1 MPNVK
6 TCLTALT
13 LGLAVVASA
22 SPGLAK
28 ERYHAKQ
35 RLYLSTE
42 MDGEREKALR
52 DCNKEVEPWNNRD
65 WQTMQI
71 IRYNGCMERHGQM
84 P

>member
-6 TCLTALT
+6 TCLAAVT
-13 LGLAVVASA
+13 LGLALATSA
-22 SPGLAK
+22 SPGFAK
-28 ERYHAKQ
+28 ARHQ
-35 RLYLSTE
+35 TQHLYLSTE
-42 MDGEREKALR
+42 MNGAREQALR
-52 DCNKEVEPWNNRD
+52 ECNAEVAPWNNRD